1 MSSKNDEKME
11 SLLGISSNTLSDSL
25 SDKGV
30 KVLKQD
36 KIKPYRKPVDP
47 IPRQR
52 MLDDQRVMEE
62 LLEES
67 DESISYESG
76 DELKFLRSGYST
88 RLLKKLRRGDYAI
101 QDELDLHGL
110 IAGEAKQQTQGF
122 INECARDSVRAVRIV
137 HGKGRNSA
145 GRVPVLKNML
155 IGWLSKNQHVIAV
168 VSTPANDGGTGAV
181 YVLLDKAK

>member
-1 MSSKNDEKME
+1 MASKDDIMAQ
-11 SLLGISSNTLSDSL
+11 LLGH
-25 SDKGV
+25 GV
-30 KVLKQD
+30 KPLKQD
-36 KIKPYRKPVDP
+36 KVAPFRKPIDP

-52 MLDDQRVMEE
+52 LLDDQRVLDE

-67 DESISYESG
+67 DESASFESG
-76 DELKFLRSGYST
+76 DELKFLRSGYSN

-110 IAGEAKQQTQGF
+110 IVSEAKQDTHAF
-122 INECARDSVRAVRIV
+122 INECARDNVRAVRIV

-145 GRVPVLKNML
+145 GRQPVLKNML

-181 YVLLDKAK
+181 YVLLDKG

>member
-1 MSSKNDEKME
+1 MDSDDNSMAR
-11 SLLGISSNTLSDSL
+11 LLGL
-25 SDKGV
+25 GV
-30 KVLKQD
+30 KPLKQD
-36 KIKPYRKPVDP
+36 KIAPYRKPGDTT
-47 IPRQR
+47 PRQR
-52 MLDDQRVMEE
+52 LLDDQRVMNE

-67 DESISYESG
+67 DESASFESG
-76 DELKFLRSGYST
+76 DELKFLRSGFSS

-110 IAGEAKQQTQGF
+110 VAGEAKQETHGF
-122 INECARDSVRAVRIV
+122 VNQSAKDNVRAIRIV

-145 GRVPVLKNML
+145 GRRPVLKNML

-181 YVLLDKAK
+181 YVLLGKNN

>member
-1 MSSKNDEKME
+1 MAQ
-11 SLLGISSNTLSDSL
+11 LLGQ
-25 SDKGV
+25 GV
-30 KVLKQD
+30 KPLKQD
-36 KIKPYRKPVDP
+36 KIAPFRKPVDP
-47 IPRQR
+47 TPKQRQ
-52 MLDDQRVMEE
+52 LDDQRVLEE

-67 DESISYESG
+67 DESASFESG
-76 DELKFLRSGYST
+76 DELKFLRSGHST

-110 IAGEAKQQTQGF
+110 VVSEAKQDTHSF
-122 INECARDSVRAVRIV
+122 VNECARNNVRAVRIV

-145 GRVPVLKNML
+145 GRQPVLKNML

-181 YVLLDKAK
+181 YVLLDKG

>member
-1 MSSKNDEKME
+1 MSFKKDDPSKNDASELL
-11 SLLGISSNTLSDSL
+11 SL
-25 SDKGV
+25 GV
-30 KVLKQD
+30 KPLKQD
-36 KIKPYRKPVDP
+36 RVTPYRKPLDP
-47 IPRQR
+47 VPRQR
-52 MLDDQRVMEE
+52 LLDNERVMQE
-62 LLEES
+62 LLEAS
-67 DESISYESG
+67 DESASYESG

-110 IAGEAKQQTQGF
+110 VSGEAKQETHAF
-122 INECARDSVRAVRIV
+122 VNECARDNVRAVRIV

-145 GRVPVLKNML
+145 GRTPVLKNML

-181 YVLLDKAK
+181 YVLLGKNS